1 MLFRSELVNY
11 VENVFKNCELLPTT
25 LDMKS
30 SLHADQETVIDTMAK
45 EIADDVAAYPDPNTL
60 L

>member
-1 MLFRSELVNY
+1 MVNY
-11 VENVFKNCELLPTT
+11 VENVFKNCELFPTT

-30 SLHADQETVIDTMAK
+30 SLHKDQESIIDAMAK

-60 L
+60 I